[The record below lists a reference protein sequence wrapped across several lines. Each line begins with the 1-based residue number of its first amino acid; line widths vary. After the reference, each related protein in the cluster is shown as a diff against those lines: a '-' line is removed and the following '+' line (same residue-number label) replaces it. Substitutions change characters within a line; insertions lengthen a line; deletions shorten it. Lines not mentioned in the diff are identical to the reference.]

1 MDTADLLKMDKANG
15 VGTGTMILTHNLSQL
30 KLVSTGTSGNLILQN
45 TNASNGCLIDF
56 WDSSSVSVASIQTGH
71 VSRTINILTGTS
83 TAMTIG
89 TTLINCLKPTQITG
103 TLTMVAGGLSPIDM
117 SGNDITKVS
126 NINSNGTNALNLQH
140 NSIAKIKVDS
150 SGLTMQ
156 NSGNINMN
164 NGTISNTT
172 ITTPT
177 ITAPIQ
183 TSTSS
188 SYSSIN
194 SNSQNIGYTI
204 SGSYTPSSTHTL
216 NSSTYYNM
224 LNTNGKI
231 TIPAGVWFVSGWMEV
246 VCSASGAG
254 THYWLDLFITNVN
267 TNTIWTAFPSLRS
280 KQRFGGATFTNG
292 YTGTGN
298 VSNIIT
304 ITAQTDL
311 YLWSVQNYSNY
322 SWNLT
327 KAELRATRIA

>member
-1 MDTADLLKMDKANG
+1 MNSNNITNTYNIHSNGYNPIHLTNNGVAKVQIDVDGITLENGGNINMSGGILVCNTLDTATNIQILNDGISKVQIDING
-15 VGTGTMILTHNLSQL
+15 I
-30 KLVSTGTSGNLILQN
+30 
-45 TNASNGCLIDF
+45 
-56 WDSSSVSVASIQTGH
+56 
-71 VSRTINILTGTS
+71 
-83 TAMTIG
+83 
-89 TTLINCLKPTQITG
+89 
-103 TLTMVAGGLSPIDM
+103 
-117 SGNDITKVS
+117 
-126 NINSNGTNALNLQH
+126 
-140 NSIAKIKVDS
+140 
-150 SGLTMQ
+150 TMQ
-156 NSGNINMN
+156 NSGNIDMANNDILSVNNINSNGNINMNGGYIDMN
-164 NGTISNTT
+164 NGTISNAT
-172 ITTPT
+172 ITTPIIT
-177 ITAPIQ
+177 TPIITAPIQ
-183 TSTSS
+183 TSTST

-194 SNSQNIGYTI
+194 SNSQYIGYTI
-204 SGSYTPSSTHTL
+204 SGSFIPSGTHTL
-216 NSSTYYNM
+216 SSSTYYNM

-267 TNTIWTAFPSLRS
+267 TNTIWTAYPALRS

-304 ITAQTDL
+304 ITATTDL